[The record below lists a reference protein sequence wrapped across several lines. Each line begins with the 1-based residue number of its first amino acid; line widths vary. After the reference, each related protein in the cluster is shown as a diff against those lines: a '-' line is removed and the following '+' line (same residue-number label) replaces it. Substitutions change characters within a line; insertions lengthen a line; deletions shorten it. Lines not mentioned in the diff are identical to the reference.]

1 MVEILLAL
9 FLLYPNT
16 RRKTGVLATVFLL
29 LVFPVNIYMALTAEQ
44 YTSIPSLALWIRL
57 PIQFVL
63 IWWVLAVTKDRKR

>member
-1 MVEILLAL
+1 M
-9 FLLYPNT
+9 
-16 RRKTGVLATVFLL
+16 ATVFLL